1 MESFHGNYV
10 LLGAIIMCE
19 MFHWERH
26 TCIVCLERGGIG
38 LDNPQEAATD

>member
-10 LLGAIIMCE
+10 LLGAIIMYE

-26 TCIVCLERGGIG
+26 LAIVYLEKGRDGG
-38 LDNPQEAATD
+38 